1 MMPALYACVAF
12 SWWLCYAP
20 KKLLL
25 YHDTIVLFVS
35 RYLKGV
41 EMSKA
46 KSMRVVLTYG
56 TFDIFH
62 AGHVNI
68 LKRARELGD
77 RLIVGVSTD
86 QFNSLKGKKSL
97 FSFEERKL
105 IVESSK
111 YVDFVI
117 PENSWDQKITDVA
130 DYNVSTF
137 VMGHDWT
144 GKFDFLESSC
154 DVVYLS
160 RTPVISSSYY
170 KDAIQA
176 AAA

>member
-1 MMPALYACVAF
+1 
-12 SWWLCYAP
+12 
-20 KKLLL
+20 
-25 YHDTIVLFVS
+25 
-35 RYLKGV
+35 
-41 EMSKA
+41 MSEA

-111 YVDFVI
+111 YVDLVI

-160 RTPVISSSYY
+160 RTPVISSTYY

-176 AAA
+176 AA